1 MPFAIN
7 AKAGETCGAFPTP
20 LLTVFCYNLFC
31 TWTAEGC
38 CTRDLPERLDPAS
51 VALLLEV
58 PRNIMVRGEEG
69 TCSDECSYKEITKP
83 ECFMSCS

>member
-1 MPFAIN
+1 MPQNSRKTACQVEAKFKSPEYDLAGSFLVPFAIN

-31 TWTAEGC
+31 TWTAEGY
-38 CTRDLPERLDPAS
+38 CTRDLPERIDPAS

-58 PRNIMVRGEEG
+58 P
-69 TCSDECSYKEITKP
+69 
-83 ECFMSCS
+83 